1 MERRQ
6 FLQASAGA
14 TALVLGAGLGT
25 PLPAFAAPSSSVAP
39 NPIPGGIMLGPFVGY
54 PNDTTISHVYPPAF
68 GQEVSTV
75 TDFNGFVAAAEV
87 DGTGTATDTST
98 GATSTLYFD
107 TDMRFMQG
115 TYIGVDG
122 KTHQNTFGF
131 I

>member
-14 TALVLGAGLGT
+14 AALALGAGLGT
-25 PLPAFAAPSSSVAP
+25 PLSALAAPASSVAP
-39 NPIPGGIMLGPFVGY
+39 NPIPGGILLGQIIGY
-54 PNDTTISHVYPPAF
+54 PSDTTVSHVYPPQY

-87 DGTGTATDTST
+87 QGTGTGTDTST
-98 GATSTLYFD
+98 GVTSTLYFD

-115 TYIGVDG
+115 TYVGVDG